1 MPANNFLYAAFLFF
15 GALIT
20 HFADTPFIAF
30 FPTLFSDV
38 FEDKSI
44 VSSLL
49 HPLNVLSAIFT
60 TFFPSFM
67 LVIFL
72 LPANA
77 EALTSVTLYVRLESI
92 LAVLRIMREIFWR
105 QVYPI

>member
-1 MPANNFLYAAFLFF
+1 MFF

-60 TFFPSFM
+60 TFFPSYVFPDTFFF
-67 LVIFL
+67 VPTFAAGETSIIIGSPSGVSPL
-72 LPANA
+72 L
-77 EALTSVTLYVRLESI
+77 
-92 LAVLRIMREIFWR
+92 
-105 QVYPI
+105 

>member
-77 EALTSVTLYVRLESI
+77 EALTSVTNLL
-92 LAVLRIMREIFWR
+92 F
-105 QVYPI
+105 